1 MIQADG
7 TKCRYGGCSKS
18 NEENE
23 KISSGLKE
31 TNFAP
36 RILVGNSRLF
46 FRYLE
51 TFSVDK
57 RKENLTTAGRLIR
70 T

>member
-7 TKCRYGGCSKS
+7 AKCRYGGCSKS

-23 KISSGLKE
+23 KISSGLKGN
-31 TNFAP
+31 NFAP

-57 RKENLTTAGRLIR
+57 RKENLTTAGLIR